1 MIRCEMPEDLK
12 RFEAVLGEWA
22 GLEFRIM
29 TIAFSIED
37 ETGALEVAEDLA
49 LLEGCELIH
58 LSKC

>member
-1 MIRCEMPEDLK
+1 MPEDLK

-37 ETGALEVAEDLA
+37 ENDAIEVAGDIA
-49 LLEGCELIH
+49 LLEGSEVICVRLAN
-58 LSKC
+58 